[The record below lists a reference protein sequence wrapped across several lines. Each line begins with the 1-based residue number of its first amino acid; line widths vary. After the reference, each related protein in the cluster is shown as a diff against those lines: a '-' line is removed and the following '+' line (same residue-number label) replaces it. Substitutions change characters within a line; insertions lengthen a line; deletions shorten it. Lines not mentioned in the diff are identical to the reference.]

1 MKILVTGGA
10 GFIGSHIV
18 DALLERGHEVHILDD
33 FSTGKEQNIGKEH
46 ELYRLDVQSPEAAEI
61 VRKQGYAA
69 IFHQAAQ
76 MDVRR
81 SVANPQ
87 FDARVN
93 ILGGLNLL
101 EAANE
106 ACCRKFIFAS
116 SGGTVY
122 GEQEQYPAPESH
134 PTRPLS
140 PYGIAKLSF
149 EHYLYYFQ
157 QVHNLPYVA
166 LRYANVYGPRQNPK
180 GEAGVVAIFA
190 ERLLKGQQAYI
201 NGDGLQTRDY
211 IHVADVVAANMAAL
225 ENNISGAYNVGT
237 GKETDVVTIFRG
249 INEALGNSIAEEH
262 APAKAGEQRRS
273 VVDPEKLQQAT
284 NWAPKYNFTEGLKQ
298 TVEWFRQQHRSALP
312 N

>member
-33 FSTGKEQNIGKEH
+33 FSTGKEENIGREH
-46 ELYRLDVQSPEAAEI
+46 KLFRMDVQDPNAAET
-61 VRKQGYAA
+61 VRQEAYEV

-101 EAANE
+101 EAANT
-106 ACCRKFIFAS
+106 AGCRKFIFAS

-122 GEQEQYPAPESH
+122 GEQVSFPAPETH

-190 ERLLKGQQAYI
+190 ERMLNGVQAYI

-211 IHVADVVAANMAAL
+211 VHVADVVVANMAAL
-225 ENNISGAYNVGT
+225 ENDITGAFNVGT
-237 GKETDVVTIFRG
+237 GLETDVVTIFRG
-249 INEALGNSIAEEH
+249 INAALGNPIAEEH

-273 VVDPEKLQQAT
+273 VIDPSRLQQAT
-284 NWAPKYNFTEGLKQ
+284 GWAPEYEFTEGLQQ

-312 N
+312 K